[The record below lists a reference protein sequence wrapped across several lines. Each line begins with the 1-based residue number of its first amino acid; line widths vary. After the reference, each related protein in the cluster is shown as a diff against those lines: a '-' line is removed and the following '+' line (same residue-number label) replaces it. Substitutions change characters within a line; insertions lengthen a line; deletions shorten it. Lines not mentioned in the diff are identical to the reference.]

1 MKLGSAV
8 MFMFLAFIALGFLL
22 SENFNTYE
30 DLAQSQRLNQKLSD
44 DNASLQSENAALVQA
59 LAESEQRVN
68 DLTRANLAQQEKNDA
83 LAEEN
88 STLQAVVSGP
98 QCQGED
104 SASTENPVNAW
115 LAWALLI
122 PVIPASLA
130 ASYGIVYYTRNN
142 YGRPVEKGR
151 RTEYIQLTGEE
162 IEKVIQMR
170 RRK

>member
-1 MKLGSAV
+1 MKFGSAV

-22 SENFNTYE
+22 SENFNTHE
-30 DLAQSQRLNQKLSD
+30 ELAQIQQQYQKLSD
-44 DNASLQSENAALVQA
+44 ENAALQSENAALAQA
-59 LAESEQRVN
+59 LAESEQKVN
-68 DLTRANLAQQEKNDA
+68 GLTQANLVQQEKINA
-83 LAEEN
+83 LSEEV
-88 STLQAVVSGP
+88 STLQAVVSSP
-98 QCQGED
+98 QCQGEE
-104 SASTENPVNAW
+104 SASTESPVNTS

-142 YGRPVEKGR
+142 YRRPVKKGQR
-151 RTEYIQLTGEE
+151 MEYVQLTGEE